1 MVERIHRGTRADRP
15 EGADSRPRNEA
26 TLVHTKIFTYD
37 HIRADRS
44 GMGGPQETLPAQ
56 EPVHLPDGRGARQLG
71 RGNREQQRFVVN
83 GSGSRP
89 RPSCRRGT
97 LLFRLVLDVL
107 DEFSEEWLAI
117 RVARKLKAIDM
128 IDVLP
133 DLFILRGRFR
143 SQQLVN
149 ALGDGALHIGARFVV
164 GTSSILN

>member
-1 MVERIHRGTRADRP
+1 VQAQWLVPIEGWGSARDIACARTRSLAR
-15 EGADSRPRNEA
+15 R
-26 TLVHTKIFTYD
+26 
-37 HIRADRS
+37 
-44 GMGGPQETLPAQ
+44 
-56 EPVHLPDGRGARQLG
+56 RGARQLG

-89 RPSCRRGT
+89 WPSCRRGT

-133 DLFILRGRFR
+133 DLFILQAV
-143 SQQLVN
+143 SAHMQLVN

-164 GTSSILN
+164 RTSSILN